1 MNVLVTNV
9 ELEKLLDQL
18 SFWFILIILSILA
31 LSILVL
37 WEGKKNK
44 SCFEIAQ
51 NTPALGLTA
60 I

>member
-31 LSILVL
+31 FSILVL
-37 WEGKKNK
+37 WEGKKK
-44 SCFEIAQ
+44 
-51 NTPALGLTA
+51 
-60 I
+60 